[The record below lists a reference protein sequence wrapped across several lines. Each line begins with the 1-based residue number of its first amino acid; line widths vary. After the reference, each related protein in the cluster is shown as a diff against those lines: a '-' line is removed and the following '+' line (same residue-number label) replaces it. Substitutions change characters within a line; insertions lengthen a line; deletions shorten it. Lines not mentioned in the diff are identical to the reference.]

1 MKNVPA
7 SLGRMY
13 REHIQFILDKNIGA
27 RCWISTPTTVC

>member
-1 MKNVPA
+1 MKNVPT

-27 RCWISTPTTVC
+27 HWISTPTTVC